1 MQANSASGCGP
12 EAPGFESQQGR
23 LIFLSF
29 TMITSEQIANQ
40 TFEELPTE
48 EDRKDRKSVV

>member
-1 MQANSASGCGP
+1 MMQANSASGCGP

-48 EDRKDRKSVV
+48 EEIGRAHV

>member
-1 MQANSASGCGP
+1 
-12 EAPGFESQQGR
+12 
-23 LIFLSF
+23 LSF

-48 EDRKDRKSVV
+48 EDRKEWEEI